1 MKAVLLL
8 LTFSLPAVFASPLR
22 AQTPVLDGYIHDAFE
37 HNLVLQQ
44 KNVSLEKA
52 LYALKT
58 AKSMYLPSVNFM
70 FDYQT
75 ADGGR
80 DIPLPLG
87 DLLNGVY
94 STLNQ
99 LTSSN
104 NFPTIKNESVNFLP
118 KNFYDGK
125 VRTTVPIINTD
136 IGYNKKIQEQQLT
149 LQGYEVETYKREL
162 VKNIKTAYF
171 NYLAASQAVGIYE
184 SSLQLATESKRVNEK
199 LLESGKGLP
208 AYVLRAQ
215 SETESINAQISSAQ
229 QQAENARLYFNAL
242 LNREA
247 TAAIDSTFNTDNNLL
262 QVNQQLADTPVV
274 NGREELKSVAQLI
287 TLNQTVN
294 KMNRQFA
301 VPKLNGFLDL
311 GSQAQD
317 WKFNSQSRYYL
328 AGLQLSVPIFNG
340 NRNTWKIKQSELD
353 IKNAQLNK
361 DLLVQQLAVSSG
373 VARNNLLAAWRTAQ
387 ASLKQHEAAA
397 TYFRLIDKGYKAGT
411 NTFIETVDARNQ
423 LTTAQLAVTI
433 NRYKVLIAAAALER
447 ETASY
452 PINQK

>member
-1 MKAVLLL
+1 MKAIVLLFIL
-8 LTFSLPAVFASPLR
+8 LLPALLPPPAK
-22 AQTPVLDGYIHDAFE
+22 AQSPVLDRYIQDGLQQ
-37 HNLVLQQ
+37 NLVLQQ

-58 AKSMYLPSVNFM
+58 AQSMYLPSVNFL

-80 DIPLPLG
+80 NIPLPLG

-99 LTSSN
+99 LTASN
-104 NFPTIKNESVNFLP
+104 NFPVIKNESVNFLP

-125 VRTTVPIINTD
+125 IRTTVPIINTD
-136 IGYNKKIQEQQLT
+136 IGYNKKLQEQQLT

-171 NYLAASQAVGIYE
+171 NYLTAVQAVGIYQ

-208 AYVLRAQ
+208 AYVLRAE
-215 SETESINAQISSAQ
+215 SETESINAQISNAQ
-229 QQAENARLYFNAL
+229 QQTENARLYFNAL

-247 TAAIDSTFNTDNNLL
+247 TAAIDTSFNTDNQLL
-262 QVNQQLADTPVV
+262 QANLQLADSITTS
-274 NGREELKSVAQLI
+274 GREELKSVSQLI

-294 KMNRQFA
+294 QMNRRYA

-311 GSQAQD
+311 GSQSQD
-317 WKFNSQSRYYL
+317 WKFNGQSRYYM

-353 IKNAQLNK
+353 VKNAQLNK

-373 VARNNLLAAWRTAQ
+373 VARNNLLSAWHTAQ
-387 ASLKQHEAAA
+387 ASMKQYEAAA

-423 LTTAQLAVTI
+423 LTGAQLAVTI
-433 NRYKVLIAAAALER
+433 NRYKVLIAAAVLER

-452 PINQK
+452 PITTK

>member
-1 MKAVLLL
+1 MRAIVLLFIL
-8 LTFSLPAVFASPLR
+8 LLPALSAPPAKAQAS
-22 AQTPVLDGYIHDAFE
+22 ALDGYIKDGLQQ
-37 HNLVLQQ
+37 NLVLQQ

-58 AKSMYLPSVNFM
+58 AQSMYLPSVNFL

-80 DIPLPLG
+80 NIPLPLG

-94 STLNQ
+94 ATLNQ
-99 LTSSN
+99 LTASN
-104 NFPTIKNESVNFLP
+104 NFPVIKNESVNFLP

-125 VRTTVPIINTD
+125 IRTTVPIINTD
-136 IGYNKKIQEQQLT
+136 IGYNKKLQEQQLT

-171 NYLAASQAVGIYE
+171 NYLTAIQAVGIYQ

-208 AYVLRAQ
+208 AYVLRAE
-215 SETESINAQISSAQ
+215 SETESINAQISNAQ
-229 QQAENARLYFNAL
+229 QQADNARLYFNAL

-247 TAAIDSTFNTDNNLL
+247 VAAIDTSFNTNNQLL
-262 QVNQQLADTPVV
+262 QANLQLADSV
-274 NGREELKSVAQLI
+274 NTSGREELKSVSQLI

-294 KMNRQFA
+294 QMNRRYA

-311 GSQAQD
+311 GSQSQD
-317 WKFNSQSRYYL
+317 WKFNGQSRYYM

-353 IKNAQLNK
+353 VKNAQLNK

-373 VARNNLLAAWRTAQ
+373 VARNNLLSAWRTAQ
-387 ASLKQHEAAA
+387 ASMKQYEAAA

-411 NTFIETVDARNQ
+411 NTFIETIDARNQ
-423 LTTAQLAVTI
+423 LTGAQLAVTI

-452 PINQK
+452 PITNK